1 MAKQDYYE
9 LLGVSRSAS
18 GPEIKKAYR
27 KLAMKHHP
35 DRNQG
40 DEASAEKFKE
50 IQEAYA
56 ILSDQQKKQAYDQ
69 FGHAGVDPS
78 MQGGPGGPGGFGFDV
93 GDVFGD
99 IFGDIFGGGGGGG
112 GRGGQARAQRGS
124 DLAYEL
130 TLTLEEAVAGVTKE
144 IQVGRLGHC
153 GQCDGSGAKKG
164 SGSTTCGTCG
174 GAGQVRVQHGF
185 IAVQQTCRDCGGQ
198 GQVIKNPC
206 SNCRGQGRVQERKTL
221 SVKVPAGVDNGDRI
235 RLTGEGEA
243 GMTGAAAGDLFVQM
257 RVRDHAVFSRD
268 GTDLHCD
275 VPISFVAAALGGEV
289 EVPTMSGGVKLSI
302 PAETQ
307 TNKVFRLRGKGIK
320 SLRGSNVGDLL
331 CRVVVET
338 PVKLTD
344 DHKRRLQEFDQ
355 LLSESSANHRPRH
368 HSWFDAVKDFFK

>member
-9 LLGVSRSAS
+9 QLGVSRSAEGS
-18 GPEIKKAYR
+18 EIKKAYR

-56 ILSDQQKKQAYDQ
+56 VLSDQQKRQAYDQ

-78 MQGGPGGPGGFGFDV
+78 MQGGPGGAGGFGFDV

-112 GRGGQARAQRGS
+112 GGQSRSQRGS
-124 DLAYEL
+124 DLGYEL

-144 IQVGRLGHC
+144 IQVGRLGNC
-153 GQCDGSGAKKG
+153 GHCDGTGAKKG
-164 SGSTTCGTCG
+164 SGATTCRTCG

-198 GQVIKNPC
+198 GQVIKDPC
-206 SNCRGQGRVQERKTL
+206 SPCRGQGRVQERKTL

-235 RLTGEGEA
+235 RLNGEGEA
-243 GMTGAAAGDLFVQM
+243 GVNGAAAGDLFVQM
-257 RVRDHAVFSRD
+257 RVRDHAIFTRD

-275 VPISFVAAALGGEV
+275 VPISFVTATLGGDV
-289 EVPTMSGGVKLSI
+289 EVPTMSGGVKLTI
-302 PAETQ
+302 PAESQ

-331 CRVVVET
+331 CRVMVET
-338 PVKLTD
+338 PVKLSD
-344 DHKRRLQEFDQ
+344 DQKECLRQFDQ
-355 LLSESSANHRPRH
+355 LLSESNANHRPKH